1 MKPTLVM
8 LLLCVCHLST
18 VEARAL
24 PDSCGKEDTNFKV
37 TAQLNPPPLASPE
50 AGKAQIVFLETEN
63 TGGQF
68 INPGDEA
75 RIGVDGAWT
84 GATKGDSYFVIAM
97 SPGQHHLCVNLV
109 KNDDS
114 EWNGTAVTSV
124 NVEQGKVYYYRVKI
138 LHLRIGGWPTGDTIQ
153 SLDLTLVNEDEGKY
167 LINTIAL
174 AIAKP
179 GK

>member
-1 MKPTLVM
+1 MNPKFAVSFFCLSLVVS
-8 LLLCVCHLST
+8 LH
-18 VEARAL
+18 AWAL

-37 TAQLNPPPLASPE
+37 TTQFNPPPLAPPE

-84 GATKGDSYFVIAM
+84 GATKGDSYFVVAM
-97 SPGQHHLCVNLV
+97 SPGLHHLCVNLA

-153 SLDLTLVNEDEGKY
+153 SLDLAPVNEDEGKY
-167 LINTIAL
+167 LINSLAL

>member
-1 MKPTLVM
+1 MKSTLVM
-8 LLLCVCHLST
+8 SLLCVCLVST

-24 PDSCGKEDTNFKV
+24 PDSCGKENAKLEV
-37 TAQLNPPPLASPE
+37 TTQLNPPPLASPE

-75 RIGVDGAWT
+75 RIGIDGAWT
-84 GATKGDSYFVIAM
+84 GATKGDSYFVAAM

-109 KNDDS
+109 KDTDS

-138 LHLRIGGWPTGDTIQ
+138 LHLRIGPWPTGDTIQ
-153 SLDLTLVNEDEGKY
+153 SLDLTPVNEDEGKY
-167 LINTIAL
+167 LVNSLAL
-174 AIAKP
+174 ATAKP